1 MKNLLLEMSNFYV
14 GLVDILKEK
23 IKTNKNGNYYLA
35 LNRKNDWKH
44 WWWVPENYIKEVI
57 A

>member
-35 LNRKNDWKH
+35 LNRTNDWKH
-44 WWWVPENYIKEVI
+44 WR
-57 A
+57 